1 MLDHPA
7 LSQPGAP
14 RAVYLAV
21 GTELTSGQITNRN
34 AAWISKRL
42 EENGIPVSWHLA
54 VPDDRSLMLEAM
66 QLAGHH
72 GKLVFMT
79 GGLGPTT
86 DDFTRE
92 VVAEWWGAKLEW
104 HQPSWDRIVE
114 RLKRRGLQAPE
125 SNKQQAYFPVGARV
139 LQNHEGT
146 ADGFLLEREGLAV
159 VVLPGP
165 PREISAVWTDHVAPW
180 LREKFGALAPIRP
193 LKWQVLGRSEAE
205 LGEWVEEAVRGSG
218 LITGYRATPPYV
230 EVKIWVPVGRAIE
243 EPSIAKALAAIELKL
258 APWTVTRNEEELLD
272 RFFDAHEGPLTFI
285 DGATRGWLSDRLWTW
300 ARSSEARMRIFESRK
315 VEITQ
320 LPPVPAAAS
329 VRFVQGELNSAS
341 EDRTTFVLGAI
352 DPYQEFPWG
361 IRKPVP
367 GGSRIEIR
375 GQRCPYQSFLRERQE
390 KYQVEWLLHASLALG
405 TDAPGTDL
413 GR

>member
-1 MLDHPA
+1 MLDNPA
-7 LSQPGAP
+7 FSNPEAP
-14 RAVYLAV
+14 RAVYLAI

-42 EENGIPVSWHLA
+42 EESGIPVAWHLA
-54 VPDDRSLMLEAM
+54 VPDDRSLMTEAM
-66 QLAGHH
+66 ELGSRH
-72 GKLVFMT
+72 GRLVFIT

-86 DDFTRE
+86 DDFTRD

-114 RLKRRGLQAPE
+114 RLKRRGLVPPE
-125 SNKQQAYFPVGARV
+125 SSRQQAYFPVGARV
-139 LQNHEGT
+139 LQNREGT
-146 ADGFLLEREGLAV
+146 ADGFLLERDGLAV

-165 PREISAVWTDHVAPW
+165 PREIEAVWKDHVGPW
-180 LREKFGALAPIRP
+180 LLEKYGGFAPIRP

-205 LGEWVEEAVRGSG
+205 LGDWVEEAISGSG

-230 EVKIWVPVGRAIE
+230 EVKIWLPAGRAME
-243 EPSIAKALAAIELKL
+243 EPAIARALHALESKL
-258 APWTVTRNEEELLD
+258 APWTITRNEEDLLD
-272 RFFDAHEGPLTFI
+272 RFFAAHEGALRFV

-300 ARSSEARMRIFESRK
+300 ARSSEARMKLFESRK
-315 VEITQ
+315 VEIVQ
-320 LPPVPAAAS
+320 LPPVPAAAA
-329 VRFVQGELNSAS
+329 VAFVQGELNAAP
-341 EDRTTFVLGAI
+341 EERTTLVLGAI

-390 KYQVEWLLHASLALG
+390 KYQVEWLLHSALG
-405 TDAPGTDL
+405 V
-413 GR
+413 